1 MDPKALKQ
9 SPMSPATS
17 TQASTL
23 LSDRERY
30 SDPEAPEILQGT
42 LEAIREGG
50 AIYRAKLAAKPA
62 KTAG

>member
-1 MDPKALKQ
+1 
-9 SPMSPATS
+9 MSPATS
-17 TQASTL
+17 TQASSTP

-50 AIYRAKLAAKPA
+50 ATYRAKLAAKPA